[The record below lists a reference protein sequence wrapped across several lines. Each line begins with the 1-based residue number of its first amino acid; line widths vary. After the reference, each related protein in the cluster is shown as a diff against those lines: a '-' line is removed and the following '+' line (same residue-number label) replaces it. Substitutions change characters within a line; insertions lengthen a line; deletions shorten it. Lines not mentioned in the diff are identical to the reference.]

1 MPQLNRRLTQAGG
14 LCRRYQPVRSGDQ
27 RAGPNASTTPTAGEN
42 EFMATRGTS
51 KSNQQPAIQANVSRI
66 LAELHQL
73 AAANASRPLANCRS
87 GGSIPPAM
95 VIRGK

>member
-1 MPQLNRRLTQAGG
+1 
-14 LCRRYQPVRSGDQ
+14 
-27 RAGPNASTTPTAGEN
+27 
-42 EFMATRGTS
+42 MATRGTS